1 MRQIIALLALLSLPI
16 TVFAQ
21 SSSPRKFLPDDPL
34 LVEPP
39 PLPVTSAKGRKVS
52 DVYDVF
58 LNTFTTPGERQPKK
72 GPSIPALGVNTLG
85 EVIDPAWYVGRHYFQ
100 PMTVEELVRGPGNE
114 TPPAAGSWT
123 VVAAKNEGITP
134 GFTIRD
140 STGQLYVMK
149 FDPMSNPEIASA
161 ADVITSKIL
170 YALGYHVPEN
180 YIVHFERS
188 RLAIG
193 EETQLMDRTGHKRK
207 MSDQDLA
214 DILFKVPRDA
224 QKNYR
229 AIASRYLMGKP
240 VGPRRYHGTRRD
252 DPNDT
257 IPHEHRRD
265 LRGFRVFCAWLDHDD
280 SRAINS
286 LDMIVSEGGVPFI
299 KHYLV
304 DFGSTLGSASNGP
317 NSPRSGFE
325 ELFSWT
331 SSAKEFF
338 TLGLWV
344 PRWARARYPNL
355 PSVGRFEYE
364 AFDAE
369 RWTPEYHNPAF
380 SNMLPDDGFWAAR
393 QVMAFTDDQI
403 RALVRTGGFSDT
415 RAEEWI
421 TKCLIERRNKIG
433 RDFLSK
439 VLPLDRFAVQD
450 ATLSFQDL
458 TPTHELLEPS
468 QRVQSAPATNGGSG
482 LTRRYRAHW
491 AEFDNS
497 TGAHT
502 PIRGEGF
509 TIPSTSAAY
518 ILATISAEDP
528 KKSVRVYLRRQSGS
542 WEVVGVERTWRHD
555 CGPT

>member
-39 PLPVTSAKGRKVS
+39 PLPVTSAKGRKIS

-72 GPSIPALGVNTLG
+72 GPAIPALGVNTLG
-85 EVIDPAWYVGRHYFQ
+85 EVTDPAWYVGRHYFQ
-100 PMTVEELVRGPGNE
+100 PMSVEDLMRGPGNA
-114 TPPAAGSWT
+114 TPPAEGSWT
-123 VVAAKNEGITP
+123 VISAKNEGITP

-140 STGQLYVMK
+140 LKGEVYVMK
-149 FDPMSNPEIASA
+149 FDPMNNPEIASA
-161 ADVITSKIL
+161 ADVISSKIF

-180 YIVHFERS
+180 YIVRFDRS
-188 RLAIG
+188 RLKLG
-193 EETQLMDRTGHKRK
+193 EDTRFVDQTGRRRK
-207 MSDQDLA
+207 MSHQDLA
-214 DILFKVPRDA
+214 DILVNVPRDA
-224 QKNYR
+224 EKKYR
-229 AIASRYLMGKP
+229 ALASRYLVGKP

-286 LDMIVSEGGVPFI
+286 LDMIVNEGGVPFI

-304 DFGSTLGSASNGP
+304 DFGSTLGSASDGP

-338 TLGLWV
+338 TFGLYV

-364 AFDAE
+364 LFDPE
-369 RWTPEYHNPAF
+369 TWTPEYHNPAF
-380 SNMLPDDGFWAAR
+380 SNMLPDDAFWAAR
-393 QVMAFTDDQI
+393 QVMAFTDEQI
-403 RALVRTGGFSDT
+403 GAIVRTGELSDS
-415 RAEEWI
+415 RAAEWV

-433 RDFLSK
+433 RDFLSN
-439 VLPLDRFAVQD
+439 VLPLDRFTVQD
-450 ATLSFQDL
+450 GELRFEDL
-458 TPTHELLEPS
+458 TPTHGLLEPS
-468 QRVQSAPATNGGSG
+468 RRARFTPATNGDSALG
-482 LTRRYRAHW
+482 REYEVHW
-491 AEFDNS
+491 ADFDNS
-497 TGAHT
+497 TGSHT
-502 PIRGEGF
+502 RIPGEELI
-509 TIPSTSAAY
+509 IPRTSATY
-518 ILATISAEDP
+518 VLAKISAEDP
-528 KKSVRVYLRRQSGS
+528 KKSVHVYLRRQSKG
-542 WEVVGVERTWRHD
+542 WEVAGVERTW
-555 CGPT
+555 